1 MKILKLSDISKQY
14 NDITVLDNAN
24 AEFTSSKITCVMGQ
38 SGAGKTTLLNIIMGV
53 VKADK
58 GIVEFVNDNG
68 QSVKPGLSA
77 VFQDCRLIEH
87 LTPVV
92 NVKMVLKKNNKKK
105 NKKNSAGDGFFAV
118 KDELLKLLDKEALD
132 KPCSELSG
140 GMKRRVEIVRA
151 VMAESDIAV
160 MDEPFAGLDE
170 VTKDKVINYI
180 MNNINNRVVIISTHD
195 EEDVK
200 KLSANVL
207 YVDNRAGSCYNNV

>member
-1 MKILKLSDISKQY
+1 MKTLKLSDISKKY
-14 NDITVLDNAN
+14 NDITVLANAN
-24 AEFTSSKITCVMGQ
+24 AEFTSSKIICIRGQ

-68 QSVKPGLSA
+68 QSVKPGFSA

-87 LTPVV
+87 LSPVI
-92 NVKMVLKKNNKKK
+92 NVKMVLKKNK
-105 NKKNSAGDGFFAV
+105 NNSVGDVAFAV
-118 KDELLKLLDKEALD
+118 KSELLKLLDKEALD

-151 VMAESDIAV
+151 VMAESDIV
-160 MDEPFAGLDE
+160 IMDEPFAGLDN
-170 VTKDKVINYI
+170 VINYI
-180 MNNINNRVVIISTHD
+180 INNINNRIVIISTHD

-200 KLSANVL
+200 KLRANVL
-207 YVDNRAGSCYNNV
+207 FVDNKAGSCYNNV